1 MKNKYNYDAKLAKL
15 QQDFYIYYQKNLR
28 QDFKKLEQERYKY
41 LAWFILCCTILFA
54 VHAVL
59 YYVLG
64 RSDFIECIT
73 SKAGFCG
80 VAIGVWLCTV
90 PISKYK
96 GATKSLVADKILK
109 FWTDFHENKANI
121 LASNDIKNSELFDTF
136 NDYEKDDEFAGK
148 YKDNDVCISEYNLN
162 YRRQKSD
169 VTLFDGIFIWI
180 KLKKKVSCRTI
191 LRSNKVILPGG
202 LTGNIYVVLNC
213 CVLLFLMGLMIYMQ
227 TMFGRP
233 FEIDVVTLFF
243 NYAVF
248 AVMPILLIYILYR
261 IFIKTQLKSSLKHS
275 INLEDIDFEK
285 KWKVYSQDQIEARC
299 LLNPKFMEQLKNVQ
313 KYFHGKKI
321 DCSFWKNNLLIAI
334 HTNEDMFETT
344 SLFSSALSYKN
355 MRKVVTQF
363 YSVFAIIEELNE
375 K

>member
-15 QQDFYIYYQKNLR
+15 QQNFYTYYQKNLR

-41 LAWFILCCTILFA
+41 LASFILRCTILFA

-59 YYVLG
+59 YCSLG
-64 RSDFIECIT
+64 RSDFIECVA

-80 VAIGVWLCTV
+80 VVIGVWLCTV

-96 GATKSLVADKILK
+96 GASKSLVADKILK
-109 FWTDFHENKANI
+109 FWTDFHEDKANI
-121 LASNDIKNSELFDTF
+121 LASKDIKNSELFDTF

-148 YKDNDVCISEYNLN
+148 YKDTDVCISEYNLN
-162 YRRQKSD
+162 LRRQKSD
-169 VTLFDGIFIWI
+169 ITLFDGILIWI
-180 KLKKKVSCRTI
+180 RLKKKVGCKTI
-191 LRSNKVILPGG
+191 LRSNKVTLPGG
-202 LTGNIYVVLNC
+202 FTGNIYVVLNC
-213 CVLLFLMGLMIYMQ
+213 FLLFSLIGFIICML
-227 TMFGRP
+227 TMFGWP
-233 FEIDVVTLFF
+233 QEIDAIILFSYAVSAVTL
-243 NYAVF
+243 
-248 AVMPILLIYILYR
+248 ILLIYILYR
-261 IFIKTQLKSSLKHS
+261 IFIKAQLKSNLKHS

-285 KWKVYSQDQIEARC
+285 KWKVYSQDQIEARY

>member
-1 MKNKYNYDAKLAKL
+1 MKNKYNYGAKLAKL
-15 QQDFYIYYQKNLR
+15 QQNFYAYYQKNLR
-28 QDFKKLEQERYKY
+28 HDFKKLEQERYKY
-41 LAWFILCCTILFA
+41 LASFILRCTILLA

-73 SKAGFCG
+73 SKAGFCC

-96 GATKSLVADKILK
+96 GASKSLVADKILK
-109 FWTDFHENKANI
+109 FWTDFHEDKTNI

-148 YKDNDVCISEYNLN
+148 YKDTDVCISEYNLN
-162 YRRQKSD
+162 LRRQKSD
-169 VTLFDGIFIWI
+169 ITLFDGILIWI
-180 KLKKKVSCRTI
+180 RLKKKVGSRTI
-191 LRSNKVILPGG
+191 LRSNKVTLPGG

-213 CVLLFLMGLMIYMQ
+213 FLLLSLSGFIIY
-227 TMFGRP
+227 TLTIFGWP
-233 FEIDVVTLFF
+233 QELYAIILFIYVESAVTL
-243 NYAVF
+243 
-248 AVMPILLIYILYR
+248 ILLIYILYR
-261 IFIKTQLKSSLKHS
+261 IFIKAQLKSNLKHS

-313 KYFHGKKI
+313 KYFYGKKI

-344 SLFSSALSYKN
+344 SLFSSTLSYKN

>member
-15 QQDFYIYYQKNLR
+15 QQDFYTYYQKNLR

-41 LAWFILCCTILFA
+41 LASFILRCTILLA
-54 VHAVL
+54 VPAVL
-59 YYVLG
+59 YCVLG
-64 RSDFIECIT
+64 RSDFIECVV

-96 GATKSLVADKILK
+96 GTSKSLVADNILK
-109 FWTDFHENKANI
+109 FWTDFHEDKANI
-121 LASNDIKNSELFDTF
+121 LAGKDIKNSELFDTF

-148 YKDNDVCISEYNLN
+148 YKDTDVCISEYNLN

-169 VTLFDGIFIWI
+169 ITLFDGILIWI
-180 KLKKKVSCRTI
+180 RLKKKVGCRTI
-191 LRSNKVILPGG
+191 LRSNKVTLPGG

-213 CVLLFLMGLMIYMQ
+213 FLLLSLSGFIIY
-227 TMFGRP
+227 TLTIFGWP
-233 FEIDVVTLFF
+233 QELYAIILFIYVESAVTL
-243 NYAVF
+243 
-248 AVMPILLIYILYR
+248 ILLIYVLYR
-261 IFIKTQLKSSLKHS
+261 ILIKAQLKSSLKHS

-285 KWKVYSQDQIEARC
+285 KWKVYSQDQIEARY